1 MFDRLARD
9 DFVRKLLLIRE
20 TVEER
25 GMTHEATRRGFLHTA
40 GIAMAA
46 LSGPKTVSTAN
57 ETPGQSTP
65 QRIFDVREFGAQG
78 DRKAVDT
85 PAINKAIEAAANAGG
100 GTVVFPA
107 GTYLCYS
114 IRLKSKVSVFLGPG
128 STVVAADP
136 PAQSHGEGYDLAESN
151 QPWEAYQDYGHNHW
165 HNSLIWG
172 ENLEDVTIQ
181 GPGLIWG
188 KGLSRGEGAGPV
200 AEVPGVANKAI
211 ALKNCRNVLLRDFS
225 ILHGGHF
232 GILATGV
239 HNLTID
245 NLKIDTQR
253 DGIDVDCC
261 RNVRISNCTVNS
273 PWDDAICLKSSYALG
288 YAGDTEMVTITNC
301 MVSGSYTEGAVLDA
315 SFKRFPP
322 ESDVDRNGRIKFGTE
337 SNGGF
342 KNITISNCVF
352 DGCFGVAILSVD
364 GAQIEDVTLSNI
376 TMRGTV
382 ASPIF
387 LRLGTRMRGPAG
399 VPVGRIRRVNISNV
413 VSSSGS
419 SQICSMIAGVP
430 GYLVEDVR
438 ISNILVEHPGGGT
451 RKDAAL
457 QLPEKE
463 KEYPEP
469 TMFGTTPASAF
480 FIRHARRIQISDF
493 KILAQNKEERPCF
506 ILEDVEGAEFSNI
519 TFPEKQENPRFVL
532 NNVKD
537 FSIVRSRPVADVEI
551 RETEHQEI

>member
-1 MFDRLARD
+1 MSTN
-9 DFVRKLLLIRE
+9 E
-20 TVEER
+20 N
-25 GMTHEATRRGFLHTA
+25 TRRGFLQAA
-40 GIAMAA
+40 GVAVAG
-46 LSGPKTVSTAN
+46 LSGTSKVGARPAEAAASAQPELV
-57 ETPGQSTP
+57 
-65 QRIFDVREFGAQG
+65 FDVRQFGAKG
-78 DRKAVDT
+78 DGKSLDT
-85 PAINKAIEAAANAGG
+85 PAINQAIESAANAGG

-114 IRLKSKVSVFLGPG
+114 IRLKSKVALVLGMG
-128 STVVAADP
+128 CTILAADP
-136 PAQSHGEGYDLAESN
+136 PSQKNAEGYDLAESN
-151 QPWEAYQDYGHNHW
+151 QPWEAYQDFGHNHW

-172 ENLEDVTIQ
+172 EDLENLAIQ

-200 AEVPGVANKAI
+200 AEVAGVANKAI

-239 HNLTID
+239 SNLTID

-273 PWDDAICLKSSYALG
+273 PWDDAICLKSSFALG
-288 YAGDTEMVTITNC
+288 YACDTEMVTISDC
-301 MVSGSYTEGAVLDA
+301 MVSGSYLEGAVLDA
-315 SFKRFPP
+315 SFKRFPST
-322 ESDVDRNGRIKFGTE
+322 SDVDRNGRIKFGTE

-364 GAQIEDVTLSNI
+364 GAQIEDVTISNI

-387 LRLGTRMRGPAG
+387 LRLGSRMRGPAG
-399 VPVGRIRRVNISNV
+399 VPIGSIRRVNISNI

-419 SQICSMIAGVP
+419 SQICSMIAGIP
-430 GYLVEDVR
+430 GHPIEDVK
-438 ISNILVEHPGGGT
+438 ISNVLIQHPGGGT

-469 TMFGTTPASAF
+469 TMFGATPAHGF
-480 FIRHARRIQISDF
+480 FIRHAKRVEISDF
-493 KILAQNKEERPCF
+493 KILTQDKEERPCF
-506 ILEDVEGAEFSNI
+506 IVEDADGVEFSNVKL
-519 TFPEKQENPRFVL
+519 PEGQQTPRFVL
-532 NNVKD
+532 VDVKN
-537 FSIVRSRPVADVEI
+537 FSVQRSRSVPDTDI
-551 RETEHQEI
+551 KETKRQEI